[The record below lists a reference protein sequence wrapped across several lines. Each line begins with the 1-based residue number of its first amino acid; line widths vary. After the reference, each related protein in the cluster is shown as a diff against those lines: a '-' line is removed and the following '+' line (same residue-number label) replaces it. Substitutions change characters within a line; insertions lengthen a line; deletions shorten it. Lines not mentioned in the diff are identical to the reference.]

1 MFQVGEGGII
11 MHLELFDVRYANL
24 ASVEANQRSTA
35 VVRFSLLESM
45 GRFGTLI
52 HLSLQIGVFY
62 KFVNLFLYIHSKIV
76 KNEKNIDMEY
86 NSCYILY
93 IEL

>member
-1 MFQVGEGGII
+1 MRNAHFMFQVGDGGII

-24 ASVEANQRSTA
+24 ASVEANRPKHRRCA
-35 VVRFSLLESM
+35 VSLLESM

-62 KFVNLFLYIHSKIV
+62 KFGNLFLYIHSKIV
-76 KNEKNIDMEY
+76 KNEKKY
-86 NSCYILY
+86 
-93 IEL
+93 

>member
-1 MFQVGEGGII
+1 MFSTPISLP
-11 MHLELFDVRYANL
+11 LEPIG
-24 ASVEANQRSTA
+24 RSTA
-35 VVRFSLLESM
+35 VVLCSLLEAM
-45 GRFGTLI
+45 GRFGTRIL
-52 HLSLQIGVFY
+52 LSLQIGVFY
-62 KFVNLFLYIHSKIV
+62 KFGNLFLYIHSKTV

>member
-1 MFQVGEGGII
+1 
-11 MHLELFDVRYANL
+11 MHLELFDVCHANL

-62 KFVNLFLYIHSKIV
+62 KFDNLFLYIHSKTV
-76 KNEKNIDMEY
+76 KSRKNALTQYAIFAISY
-86 NSCYILY
+86 T
-93 IEL
+93 